1 MGFNS
6 SPQRLINVTES
17 FTLAVMVYNNVR
29 VQIYNVRVQIT
40 SAKGRDTWGKVQG
53 NFKQTATTVI
63 SQLSHEQ
70 NYFFPA
76 VMSDN
81 MLGLTI
87 GLEYYQ
93 SGKFT

>member
-29 VQIYNVRVQIT
+29 VQIT

-53 NFKQTATTVI
+53 NFKQKATTVI

>member
-1 MGFNS
+1 MK
-6 SPQRLINVTES
+6 LTES
-17 FTLAVMVYNNVR
+17 FTLAVMVYN
-29 VQIYNVRVQIT
+29 NVRVQIT

-53 NFKQTATTVI
+53 NFKQKATTVI

-93 SGKFT
+93 SGSSPEPW